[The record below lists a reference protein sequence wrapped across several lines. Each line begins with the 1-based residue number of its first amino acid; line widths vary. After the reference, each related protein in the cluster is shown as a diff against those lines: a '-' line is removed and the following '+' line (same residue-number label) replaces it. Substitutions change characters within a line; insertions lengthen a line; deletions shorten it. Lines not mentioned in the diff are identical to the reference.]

1 VLYVLDKATGI
12 AKEHSINEIS
22 FVMIAVSSKLWD
34 LCLTVVYLFGLK
46 GVENVEWIVS
56 DMIKQCLISFFY

>member
-1 VLYVLDKATGI
+1 MLYVLDKATGC

-22 FVMIAVSSKLWD
+22 FVMIAGKFKIMRSVPNSS
-34 LCLTVVYLFGLK
+34 LFVWVE